1 MTRKEKIAGTSID
14 YHSKLYLGGI
24 KCDFVN

>member
-1 MTRKEKIAGTSID
+1 MTRKEEISGTSID

-24 KCDFVN
+24 KSDFVN